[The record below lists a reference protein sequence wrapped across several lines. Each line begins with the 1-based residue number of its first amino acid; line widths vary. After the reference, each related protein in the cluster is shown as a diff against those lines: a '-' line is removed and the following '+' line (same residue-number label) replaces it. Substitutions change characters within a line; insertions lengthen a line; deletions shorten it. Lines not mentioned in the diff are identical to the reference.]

1 MKYSLEEQ
9 NKLDELQER
18 AEFPEEQMEEG
29 EEIRGLMGDRIP
41 IEALNPENDPNITV
55 PEVSMTCG
63 TMEDCLYDRES
74 GIRITRT
81 IWTLCPRIVC

>member
-1 MKYSLEEQ
+1 MKYSLAEQ

-41 IEALNPENDPNITV
+41 MEALNPENDPNITV
-55 PEVSMTCG
+55 PEVWIACKLMR
-63 TMEDCLYDRES
+63 DCLCGRGS

-81 IWTLCPRIVC
+81 IWTLCPQIVC

>member
-1 MKYSLEEQ
+1 MKYSLAEQ

-41 IEALNPENDPNITV
+41 MEALNPENDPNITV
-55 PEVSMTCG
+55 PEVWIACKLMKYCLCG
-63 TMEDCLYDRES
+63 RES

>member
-1 MKYSLEEQ
+1 MKYSLAEQ

-41 IEALNPENDPNITV
+41 MEALNPENDPNISV
-55 PEVSMTCG
+55 PEVCTAY
-63 TMEDCLYDRES
+63 ELIVDC
-74 GIRITRT
+74 
-81 IWTLCPRIVC
+81 